1 MKISET
7 KTVGMV
13 FQKTRNLVKIQMPNI
28 KLGINGKPL
37 KMVNSAV
44 YLGFTLSSNLKW
56 TDHIKNK
63 IGAAKRKLF
72 KFRSAI
78 KPNWGPPHLSTRWLY
93 TTVVRP
99 AVAYGA
105 GAWAHATGS
114 LPKKH
119 TKARIGGDL
128 SSGTTPPANIW

>member
-1 MKISET
+1 
-7 KTVGMV
+7 
-13 FQKTRNLVKIQMPNI
+13 MPNP
-28 KLGINGKPL
+28 GINGKPL

-44 YLGFTLSSNLKW
+44 YLGFTLTSNLKW

-93 TTVVRP
+93 TSVFRP
-99 AVAYGA
+99 AVTYGTLVW
-105 GAWAHATGS
+105 GNS
-114 LPKKH
+114 VQNEKVQD
-119 TKARIGGDL
+119 DL
-128 SSGTTPPANIW
+128 RRLQGLGLMQQGLFRRNTPRRGLEVISAVEPLNL